1 VRCGMEKRSSTYGD
15 LQMYEWVASCF
26 YTFESCQEHTFIE
39 YLPFDYYQSHIG
51 VTFTR
56 FHSSPLN
63 MCLFKH
69 LGPHATPHIIVDGDE
84 VQVA

>member
-1 VRCGMEKRSSTYGD
+1 M
-15 LQMYEWVASCF
+15 
-26 YTFESCQEHTFIE
+26 E
-39 YLPFDYYQSHIG
+39 YLPFDYYRSHISI
-51 VTFTR
+51 TFTR

-69 LGPHATPHIIVDGDE
+69 LGPHATPHFIVDGDE